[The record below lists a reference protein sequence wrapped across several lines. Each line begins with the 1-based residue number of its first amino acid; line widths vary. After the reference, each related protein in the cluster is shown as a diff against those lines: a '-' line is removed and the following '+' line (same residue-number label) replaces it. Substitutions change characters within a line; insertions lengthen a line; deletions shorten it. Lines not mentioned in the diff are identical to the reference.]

1 MPFRLKAGLI
11 GKINIKSSM
20 WNLFT
25 ESFKLEI
32 SDIHFILGPNRDNL
46 SNIQIDYPKDCQDP
60 SKIVYDCED
69 QVPNLI
75 RMHDFVH

>member
-11 GKINIKSSM
+11 RKINIKSSM

-46 SNIQIDYPKDCQDP
+46 SN
-60 SKIVYDCED
+60 
-69 QVPNLI
+69 L
-75 RMHDFVH
+75 